1 MILLDVL
8 AEWGP
13 YAPVLIFLWFMAAYA
28 VAGFRGRRYLTQ
40 RQRLT
45 YLFNILAFASIPVF
59 MVLWYPG
66 RSIDRNLW
74 LWVLHNATYYILWPL
89 IIVRG
94 IVNDRARWHALGYAR
109 TSDVLRFRRPAETPI
124 PEEFATAERRSN
136 RSIYWTVVAISAGL
150 MFVGLLGESLSPC
163 EWLDIATERS
173 GCLRTWTVDG
183 LAVNDVKFEPNGTAL
198 AVSGFDMPTRVFRM
212 TDGALLQEFN
222 TGIGWYDSAV
232 FSPDGKW
239 LAVEGKTNTVAV
251 WDYAS
256 GQLVRELSTR
266 GNALQ
271 FSPDQ
276 KYLAVGY
283 EFFVDKEREAGIELW
298 RISDWQIENTLHA
311 ESNEFVFSP
320 DGQMLATVG
329 VSGTIVLSQYDGT
342 PIRTL
347 ARNGFPSDMV
357 FSPDAAYLAIVPYVG
372 PIEIWD
378 VQAGKLLMDL
388 PSDHPN
394 QVSFSPD
401 GQLLLA
407 GDWRY
412 DGQTSENVLWLWRLK
427 DQQPIM
433 RLTESHEVG
442 GVSFAHDG
450 QTFAYGTW
458 KSVKIFRLRQ
468 Y

>member
-1 MILLDVL
+1 MILLDWL
-8 AEWGP
+8 ADWGP
-13 YAPVLIFLWFMAAYA
+13 YAPTLIYAWFIAAYA
-28 VAGFRGRRYLTQ
+28 VAGFRGRRHLAGWQRVTYPLTILALAMFPVMMFIWSPWRTQ
-40 RQRLT
+40 DQRL
-45 YLFNILAFASIPVF
+45 
-59 MVLWYPG
+59 LW
-66 RSIDRNLW
+66 
-74 LWVLHNATYYILWPL
+74 WVLYNVAYFGVWPL
-89 IIVRG
+89 SAARG
-94 IVNDRARWHALGYAR
+94 FVNDRKRWQAFGYAR
-109 TSDVLRFRRPAETPI
+109 TSDVLRFRRPAKTAM
-124 PEEFATAERRSN
+124 PEEITDAERRSN
-136 RSIYWTVVAISAGL
+136 RSMYWLVLATSL
-150 MFVGLLGESLSPC
+150 GLLVIGFFCMSLGPC
-163 EWLDIATERS
+163 EWLDIATGRS

-212 TDGALLQEFN
+212 TDGDLLQEFN

-239 LAVEGKTNTVAV
+239 LAVEGKINTVSV

-266 GNALQ
+266 GRALQ

-283 EFFVDKEREAGIELW
+283 ESFVDEKREAGIELW
-298 RISDWQIENTLHA
+298 RISDWQIENTIHT
-311 ESNEFVFSP
+311 ESNEFAFSQN
-320 DGQMLATVG
+320 GQLLATVG
-329 VSGTIVLSQYDGT
+329 TSGTIVLSRYDGT
-342 PIRTL
+342 PIRAL
-347 ARNGFPSDMV
+347 ARNGFPRDIE
-357 FSPDAAYLAIVPYVG
+357 FSSNAAYLAIAPYVG

-378 VQAGKLLMDL
+378 VQIGKLLTNL

-394 QVSFSPD
+394 QVSFSPN

-412 DGQTSENVLWLWRLK
+412 DGHTSENVLWLWRLK

-433 RLTESHEVG
+433 KINESHEVG
-442 GVSFAHDG
+442 GVSFAPDG

-458 KSVKIFRLRQ
+458 ESVKIFRWRQ